1 MERREGRGPAVGQ
14 LKLELLAE
22 IAVGSTTRVD
32 LCRSRGPHA
41 PGELL
46 AVKRLLPQLAHDPV
60 LSQRFLDEVWMTS
73 ALRHPNVVRVIG
85 WGNDDRGS
93 YLAVELVQGVSL
105 ARLMKTVF
113 ETGEDFTE
121 RLAVYLGA
129 CIARGLGAAHGL
141 LSDRGEPLLLV
152 HRNLTPSN
160 VLLGFQGDVKVADF
174 GLAKAKQR
182 LSTTTATSL
191 PNRPSTHVSPEE
203 IRGETVDRRSDLFSL
218 GVVLYEVLTRKL
230 PFSGANDLDIVQRIV
245 REPPPD
251 PLGLRPKLDR
261 NLARL
266 VLRCLEKD
274 PAARFQT
281 AEDVA
286 RELEGWLFA
295 HGWSEDNEVTLGRFV
310 RRNSMRQMHWF
321 ERAIAGGARDPAP
334 RPPSLRASAP
344 PGAPERP
351 RPAEKSRAEVTA
363 VERPARR
370 RRSDSGAPPSERAS
384 RPGREGA
391 TATAPPSGRPMPP
404 VDVADPPT
412 LFEEDSEEA
421 PTVAM
426 RRDDLPEEL
435 LARLRATRGGPVP
448 VPPAAAPAGVPRPG
462 AASPRSKV
470 PPPLPPRDTPRSS
483 SSGARSEPAPG
494 KPQPTATPT
503 TAPADWARALE
514 RIRLEVETHRTSAA
528 SMRES
533 ARQLLAAA
541 DDEDAAR
548 ARAES
553 ALAMV
558 QEATAMAAQ
567 GATAEALQR
576 LDEALRLAGIHR

>member
-1 MERREGRGPAVGQ
+1 MGQ

-32 LCRSRGPHA
+32 LCRSRGPHV

-73 ALRHPNVVRVIG
+73 ALHHPNVVRVIN

-129 CIARGLGAAHGL
+129 CIARGLGAAHEL
-141 LSDRGEPLLLV
+141 RSDRGEPLLLV

-182 LSTTTATSL
+182 LSTTTASSL

-203 IRGETVDRRSDLFSL
+203 IRGENVDCRGDLFSL
-218 GVVLYEVLTRKL
+218 GVVLYEVLTRRL
-230 PFSGANDLDIVQRIV
+230 PFSGANDLDTVQKIV
-245 REPPPD
+245 REAPTD
-251 PLGLRPKLDR
+251 PLVRRPKLDR
-261 NLARL
+261 NLARI

-274 PAARFQT
+274 PAARWQS
-281 AEDVA
+281 AADVA

-295 HGWSEDNEVTLGRFV
+295 HGWSEENDITLGRFV

-321 ERAIAGGARDPAP
+321 ERAIAGGAREPAP
-334 RPPSLRASAP
+334 RPAPSFRPASA
-344 PGAPERP
+344 APDKP
-351 RPAEKSRAEVTA
+351 RAPEKSRAEVTA

-370 RRSDSGAPPSERAS
+370 RRADSASPGSDRPGPAKPSE
-384 RPGREGA
+384 GA
-391 TATAPPSGRPMPP
+391 L
-404 VDVADPPT
+404 DIADPPT

-421 PTVAM
+421 PTLAM
-426 RRDDLPEEL
+426 RRDDLPPEL
-435 LARLRATRGGPVP
+435 LAKLRAARGGPVP
-448 VPPAAAPAGVPRPG
+448 SPPAALAPPAPAAPPAAVPTSGGPPITPSTPPPSGVPRP
-462 AASPRSKV
+462 STTPRSKA
-470 PPPLPPRDTPRSS
+470 PPPLPARDTPK
-483 SSGARSEPAPG
+483 PAPVREAVA
-494 KPQPTATPT
+494 KPGPPSPTE
-503 TAPADWARALE
+503 WSRAID
-514 RIRLEVETHRTSAA
+514 RIRLEIDTHRTSAA

-533 ARQLLAAA
+533 AQQLLAAA
-541 DDEDAAR
+541 DDEEAAR
-548 ARAES
+548 RRAEQ
-553 ALAMV
+553 ALVLA
-558 QEATAMAAQ
+558 QEAARLAHGGAA
-567 GATAEALQR
+567 TEAKAK
-576 LDEALRLAGIHR
+576 LDEALRLAGVQR